1 MGTDDIA
8 NFINKQENLRVHTDG
23 KAEKLGKERDRGN
36 IKGLMKAKFED
47 SLIYQMKRRNSRA
60 KARARPEKLY
70 SL

>member
-1 MGTDDIA
+1 M
-8 NFINKQENLRVHTDG
+8 
-23 KAEKLGKERDRGN
+23 GKERDRGN